1 VSRRY
6 APRSARSRRRAI
18 LRNQIAD
25 LIIHESLNTTEV
37 RAKALKSEVER
48 LISRT
53 KSADLAV
60 RRRVLSFLPKD
71 PAVEKLFD
79 QIIPQFRDRTGGFV
93 RIVKLSPRRGDRAPM
108 ARVEFVEKIRRKDK
122 EEAVKKGSGKKAKA
136 ARKLDKKRGVAGKKK
151 EEKKESR
158 RGGGLKG
165 KRVRSASVSKSA

>member
-48 LISRT
+48 FISRT

-122 EEAVKKGSGKKAKA
+122 KA